1 MLLSIK
7 MPRQEGM
14 ILVGASEKDEG
25 LVETDAGYVGG
36 FDVVWCVIVLFREG
50 DGEVLDAVFEPK
62 SFEED
67 DEVSEVFYEV
77 VIAIVCFDIA
87 QEDYVVGEIEHAFG
101 LRQDDKCCGECRVVR
116 GEADAV
122 TVLLIGHRRGFRSE
136 VVVEIFLYFGE
147 CSFQTL
153 V

>member
-1 MLLSIK
+1 

-67 DEVSEVFYEV
+67 DEVSEEFDEV
-77 VIAIVCFDIA
+77 VIAFVSFDVA
-87 QEDYVVGEIEHAFG
+87 
-101 LRQDDKCCGECRVVR
+101 
-116 GEADAV
+116 
-122 TVLLIGHRRGFRSE
+122 
-136 VVVEIFLYFGE
+136 
-147 CSFQTL
+147 
-153 V
+153 

>member
-67 DEVSEVFYEV
+67 DEVSEEFDEV
-77 VIAIVCFDIA
+77 VIAFVSFDVA
-87 QEDYVVGEIEHAFG
+87 
-101 LRQDDKCCGECRVVR
+101 
-116 GEADAV
+116 
-122 TVLLIGHRRGFRSE
+122 
-136 VVVEIFLYFGE
+136 
-147 CSFQTL
+147 
-153 V
+153 

>member
-50 DGEVLDAVFEPK
+50 DGEVLDAVFDPK

-67 DEVSEVFYEV
+67 DEVSEEFDEV
-77 VIAIVCFDIA
+77 VIAFVSFDVA
-87 QEDYVVGEIEHAFG
+87 
-101 LRQDDKCCGECRVVR
+101 
-116 GEADAV
+116 
-122 TVLLIGHRRGFRSE
+122 
-136 VVVEIFLYFGE
+136 
-147 CSFQTL
+147 
-153 V
+153 